1 MPIGRLGV
9 FDLKAG
15 RYAYVGSALNGLEA
29 RTRRH
34 LSGRGKKR
42 WHIDYLMAVAEE
54 REALLIR
61 SGEDIECSLADRL
74 RSLPGA
80 SEPIAGFGSS
90 DCRCRSH
97 LFLLDQQAF
106 AAVKEVLSTALG
118 KDGNACDAR
127 FHYPGSIH

>member
-1 MPIGRLGV
+1 V
-9 FDLKAG
+9 FDLEAG

-34 LSGRGKKR
+34 LGGGGTKR
-42 WHIDYLMAVAEE
+42 WHIDYLMELSSD
-54 REALLIR
+54 REAILLP
-61 SGEDIECSLADRL
+61 SDVDIECSVADRV

-97 LFLLDQQAF
+97 LFRLDDRGYI
-106 AAVKEVLSTALG
+106 ALKRLTTPAG
-118 KDGNACDAR
+118 ANEKNAWSSGPATLIC
-127 FHYPGSIH
+127 